1 MTDYS
6 FEEWKKLAGKIS
18 FRNKAFINGKFVEA
32 KSGKTF
38 NSINPATD
46 EVLTSVSECG
56 QEDVDFAVEIARKS
70 FQKGSWSKMP
80 PAERKVILLKL
91 ADLIR
96 ENLEEFALLDSLD
109 MGKLITDA
117 VTIDLSLIHI

>member
-1 MTDYS
+1 MTNYS
-6 FEEWKKLAGKIS
+6 FEEWKKIASKIS

-38 NSINPATD
+38 DSINPATD
-46 EVLTSVSECG
+46 EVLTSVAECG
-56 QEDVDFAVEIARKS
+56 QEDVDFAVGIARKS

-80 PAERKVILLKL
+80 PADRKAVLLKL

-96 ENLEEFALLDSLD
+96 EKLKNFLLQALQ
-109 MGKLITDA
+109 M
-117 VTIDLSLIHI
+117 LSTSPYQGENSTALQLL

>member
-6 FEEWKKLAGKIS
+6 FEKWKKLAIKIN

-46 EVLTSVSECG
+46 EVLTSVAECG
-56 QEDVDFAVEIARKS
+56 QEDVDFAVEKARKS
-70 FQKGSWSKMP
+70 FQKGSFVETPPWLVIEQRNKGTHALRQVTSK
-80 PAERKVILLKL
+80 
-91 ADLIR
+91 
-96 ENLEEFALLDSLD
+96 
-109 MGKLITDA
+109 
-117 VTIDLSLIHI
+117 